1 MFWFALFIARGV
13 GGCLSRLVFVKV
25 SRQCVSV
32 VLVIFVFS
40 CYDIVCEFSER
51 LVADCV
57 QLHVVWGV
65 RLGCQTRVSYWDVR
79 LGCQIV
85 ESGWDVRLRCQAGV
99 PDWGVSLGVR
109 LWCQTGMS
117 G

>member
-1 MFWFALFIARGV
+1 M

-40 CYDIVCEFSER
+40 CYDVVCEFSER

-57 QLHVVWGV
+57 QLHVVWGARLGIHTGMSDWAV
-65 RLGCQTRVSYWDVR
+65 RLWSQAGMSVWVSD
-79 LGCQIV
+79 LGV
-85 ESGWDVRLRCQAGV
+85 GLRCQAG
-99 PDWGVSLGVR
+99 
-109 LWCQTGMS
+109 MS